1 MGDLYKN
8 EVKNFKVEEK
18 GDIIESNINNCEKF
32 LNEVLKINNI
42 KLEDIYNNTLIK
54 KDIKEKYRGL
64 YTFLCE
70 KLEKD
75 LFQIY
80 KYLTGNIP
88 IAQNILLCNKDT
100 SNEEIT
106 SFIYRAI
113 KCKFN
118 SCFIIGGIELLNFE
132 QKSAMINLLDQFYQK
147 DNDKIN
153 SCLIILFINKA
164 SDIFKNLGMKKYRNI
179 FNVKRKV
186 FDKEM
191 YKGNDIEIVKSDK
204 SGVGKSTQIKKEIE
218 DNKKT
223 WIYFPI
229 GGVFTREDI
238 IRRLKKLKVNS
249 YCVIH
254 IDLYDTD
261 QTSLMM
267 DFLFSI
273 LITRFYGQNED
284 VFYLSKNIPIKIEIP
299 NSFIDFFEKFQ
310 ILTLFNKKELT
321 ISNLSPLIVP
331 NKIDSNIQIV
341 ANYLKSLKED
351 KINDY
356 DLFFPNITP
365 EDFASRTITFKKPK
379 KKITTT
385 LPAQFLSSNEC
396 QKLIFNVIK
405 EKIKEPTY
413 YQIISFI
420 NVLAVQLKKLN
431 KNYYLNAH
439 ELILTGKKMNYI
451 RTFIVESFIK
461 LTNHFTE
468 GAFTELLKNQ
478 KKVHNTQSGQ
488 YNEGEDLNNANNV
501 LANYNHEVISFKAIK
516 PSLLFFHEG
525 DGESFS
531 IITNEK
537 PKDEEYINLLNLK
550 NCQALS
556 EETKLKSFPKYND

>member
-1 MGDLYKN
+1 MENTNINSFLKYIMGDLYKN

-100 SNEEIT
+100 TNEEIT
-106 SFIYRAI
+106 SFIYRAV

-118 SCFIIGGIELLNFE
+118 SCFIIGGMELLNFE

-147 DNDKIN
+147 DGDKIN

-164 SDIFKNLGMKKYRNI
+164 SDIFKNLGMKKYRNT
-179 FNVKRKV
+179 FNFKRKV
-186 FDKEM
+186 FEKEM
-191 YKGNDIEIVKSDK
+191 YEGNDIEIVKSDK

-261 QTSLMM
+261 QTSLMIE
-267 DFLFSI
+267 FLFSI
-273 LITRFYGQNED
+273 LITRFYGQSED

-299 NSFIDFFEKFQ
+299 NI
-310 ILTLFNKKELT
+310 
-321 ISNLSPLIVP
+321 
-331 NKIDSNIQIV
+331 
-341 ANYLKSLKED
+341 
-351 KINDY
+351 
-356 DLFFPNITP
+356 
-365 EDFASRTITFKKPK
+365 
-379 KKITTT
+379 
-385 LPAQFLSSNEC
+385 C
-396 QKLIFNVIK
+396 
-405 EKIKEPTY
+405 
-413 YQIISFI
+413 
-420 NVLAVQLKKLN
+420 
-431 KNYYLNAH
+431 
-439 ELILTGKKMNYI
+439 
-451 RTFIVESFIK
+451 
-461 LTNHFTE
+461 
-468 GAFTELLKNQ
+468 
-478 KKVHNTQSGQ
+478 
-488 YNEGEDLNNANNV
+488 
-501 LANYNHEVISFKAIK
+501 
-516 PSLLFFHEG
+516 
-525 DGESFS
+525 
-531 IITNEK
+531 
-537 PKDEEYINLLNLK
+537 
-550 NCQALS
+550 
-556 EETKLKSFPKYND
+556 